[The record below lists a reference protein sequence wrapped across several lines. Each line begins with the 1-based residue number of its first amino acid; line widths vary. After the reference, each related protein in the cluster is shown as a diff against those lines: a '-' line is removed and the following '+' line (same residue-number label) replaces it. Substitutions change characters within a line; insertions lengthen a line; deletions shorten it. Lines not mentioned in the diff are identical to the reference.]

1 MNIIFRI
8 SVLLISISFFS
19 SVQSEIKFSD
29 RVESYTLS
37 NGLKVVLIEDK
48 RSPSVVNSIWYKVGS
63 SHEASGKTGISHV
76 LEHMMFKGTKTLK
89 PGEFSSIVKKMG
101 GTENAFTSK
110 DYTGYFQKI
119 HTTDLERCIEL
130 ESDRMKNL
138 RLDENELRS
147 EIEVVKEER
156 RLRTDDNPVSKTFEK
171 IMINAYGM
179 NEYGIPIIGTMQNL
193 GSISKNDLENWYKL
207 HYQPKNAIVII
218 AGNFNADQVKGYIQ
232 KYYGR
237 YENNKSSIKP
247 NNKIEFSTK
256 ASFDVYDKVSKPI
269 VFLSFKKPKFDKNR
283 IRELYALDL
292 FIEIMDGGYSSRLT
306 KNLVD
311 NQKVALD
318 IFLSNDTY
326 NQYPNLIIIGGTPR
340 GKISPEE
347 LKLKIL
353 EQLSNESI
361 NSVTERELA
370 NAKARIKA
378 NNIYKFDS
386 VFYQAMQVGMLET
399 KDIGWENLDNYNS
412 IIESISLNEVK
423 ESASKYFLNNK
434 VFTAILR
441 PEK

>member
-119 HTTDLERCIEL
+119 HTTDIERCIEL

-171 IMINAYGM
+171 IMLNAYGM

-218 AGNFNADQVKGYIQ
+218 AGNFNSDLVKGYIQ

-347 LKLKIL
+347 LKLKVL

-361 NSVTERELA
+361 NSVTERELV

-412 IIESISLNEVK
+412 IIESISLDEVK

>member
-218 AGNFNADQVKGYIQ
+218 AGNFNADKVKGYIQ

-340 GKISPEE
+340 GKISPKE

-361 NSVTERELA
+361 NSVTERELV

-412 IIESISLNEVK
+412 IIESISLDEVK

>member
-207 HYQPKNAIVII
+207 YYQPKNAIAII

-347 LKLKIL
+347 LKLKVL

-361 NSVTERELA
+361 NSVTERELV

-412 IIESISLNEVK
+412 IIESISLDEVK

>member
-8 SVLLISISFFS
+8 SVLLISISFFG

-218 AGNFNADQVKGYIQ
+218 AGNFNTDQVKGYIQ

-256 ASFDVYDKVSKPI
+256 ESFDVYDKVSKPI

-412 IIESISLNEVK
+412 IIESISLDEVK

>member
-29 RVESYTLS
+29 RVESYSLS

-232 KYYGR
+232 KHYGR

-247 NNKIEFSTK
+247 SNKIEFSTK

-283 IRELYALDL
+283 IKELYALDL

-306 KNLVD
+306 KNLVN

-361 NSVTERELA
+361 NSVTERELV

-412 IIESISLNEVK
+412 IIESISLDEVK
-423 ESASKYFLNNK
+423 ESASKYFLNSK

>member
-347 LKLKIL
+347 LKLKVL

-361 NSVTERELA
+361 NSVTERELV

-412 IIESISLNEVK
+412 IIESISLDEVK
-423 ESASKYFLNNK
+423 ESASIYFLNNK

>member
-179 NEYGIPIIGTMQNL
+179 NEYGITIIGTMQNL

-306 KNLVD
+306 KNLID

-361 NSVTERELA
+361 NSVTERELV

-412 IIESISLNEVK
+412 IIESISLDEVK

>member
-48 RSPSVVNSIWYKVGS
+48 RSPSVVNSVWYKVGS

-218 AGNFNADQVKGYIQ
+218 AGNFNADKVKGYIQ

-347 LKLKIL
+347 LKLKVL

-361 NSVTERELA
+361 NSVTERELV

-412 IIESISLNEVK
+412 IIESISLDEVK

>member
-8 SVLLISISFFS
+8 SVLLILISFFS

-361 NSVTERELA
+361 NSVTERELV

-412 IIESISLNEVK
+412 IIESISLDEVK
-423 ESASKYFLNNK
+423 ESASIYFLNNK

>member
-171 IMINAYGM
+171 IMLNAYGM

-218 AGNFNADQVKGYIQ
+218 AGNFNSDLVKGYIQ

-361 NSVTERELA
+361 NSVTERELV

-412 IIESISLNEVK
+412 IIESISLDEVK

>member
-8 SVLLISISFFS
+8 SVLLISISFFG

-138 RLDENELRS
+138 RLDKNELRS

-361 NSVTERELA
+361 NSVTERELV

-412 IIESISLNEVK
+412 IIESISLDEVK
-423 ESASKYFLNNK
+423 ESASIYFLNNK

>member
-8 SVLLISISFFS
+8 SVLLISISFFG

-218 AGNFNADQVKGYIQ
+218 AGNFNTDQVKGYIQ

-256 ASFDVYDKVSKPI
+256 ESFDVYDKVSKPI

-347 LKLKIL
+347 LKSKIL
-353 EQLSNESI
+353 EQLSHESI

-412 IIESISLNEVK
+412 IIESISLDEVK
-423 ESASKYFLNNK
+423 ESASKYFLNNN

>member
-8 SVLLISISFFS
+8 SVLLILISFFS

-171 IMINAYGM
+171 IMINAFGM

-218 AGNFNADQVKGYIQ
+218 AGNFNADKVKGYIQ

-361 NSVTERELA
+361 NSVTERELV

-412 IIESISLNEVK
+412 IIESISLDEVK

>member
-119 HTTDLERCIEL
+119 HTTDIERCIEL

-412 IIESISLNEVK
+412 IIESISLDEVR

>member
-119 HTTDLERCIEL
+119 HTTDIERCIEL

-171 IMINAYGM
+171 IMLNAYGM

-218 AGNFNADQVKGYIQ
+218 AGNFNSDLVKGYIQ

-237 YENNKSSIKP
+237 YENNKSSINP

-412 IIESISLNEVK
+412 IIESISLDEVR

>member
-340 GKISPEE
+340 GKISPKE

-361 NSVTERELA
+361 NSVTERELV

-412 IIESISLNEVK
+412 IIESISLDEVK

>member
-1 MNIIFRI
+1 
-8 SVLLISISFFS
+8 
-19 SVQSEIKFSD
+19 
-29 RVESYTLS
+29 LS

-218 AGNFNADQVKGYIQ
+218 AGNFNADQVKGYIK

-347 LKLKIL
+347 LKLNIL

-361 NSVTERELA
+361 NSVTERELV

-412 IIESISLNEVK
+412 IIESISLDEVK

>member
-29 RVESYTLS
+29 RVESYSLS

-76 LEHMMFKGTKTLK
+76 LEQMMFKGTKTLK

-361 NSVTERELA
+361 NSVTERELV

-412 IIESISLNEVK
+412 IIESISLDEVK

>member
-119 HTTDLERCIEL
+119 HTTDIERCIEL

-171 IMINAYGM
+171 IMLNAYGM

-412 IIESISLNEVK
+412 IIESISLDEVK